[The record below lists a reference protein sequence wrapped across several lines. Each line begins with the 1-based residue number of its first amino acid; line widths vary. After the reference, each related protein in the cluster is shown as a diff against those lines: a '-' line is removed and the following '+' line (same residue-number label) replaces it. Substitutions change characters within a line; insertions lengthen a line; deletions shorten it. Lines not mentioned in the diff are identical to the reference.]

1 MALLD
6 RSLREFLDDVAAEG
20 RTPGG
25 GSAAALVT
33 ALAAALLAKIARTST
48 AWPEGRGIAAQAES
62 LRDRAAPLAQVDAEE
77 YEAALLALEDGGGEA
92 GERRDFALGRAY
104 ARAAEPP
111 LQIARTAADVAEL
124 AVVVARNGD
133 LAFHADAVIAAVL
146 AAAAAS
152 SAAELVGVNL
162 TASAQDERGRE
173 GGGVAEKAAPAAEE
187 GRGGRGENRRGGT
200 PTPAGGPL
208 PPPRATR

>member
-6 RSLREFLDDVAAEG
+6 RSLREFLDDVAARG

-48 AWPEGRGIAAQAES
+48 AWPESRGIAAQAES
-62 LRDRAAPLAQVDAEE
+62 LRDRAAPLAQADAEE
-77 YEAALLALEDGGGEA
+77 YEAALRAREDEGGQA

-111 LQIARTAADVAEL
+111 LQIARAAADVAEL

-133 LAFHADAVIAAVL
+133 PAFHADAVTAALL

-162 TASAQDERGRE
+162 TASARDERVREAGRL
-173 GGGVAEKAAPAAEE
+173 AESAARAAEE
-187 GRGGRGENRRGGT
+187 
-200 PTPAGGPL
+200 A
-208 PPPRATR
+208 RAARV

>member
-6 RSLREFLDDVAAEG
+6 RSLREFLDDVAAAG

-48 AWPEGRGIAAQAES
+48 AWPESRGIAAQAES
-62 LRDRAAPLAQVDAEE
+62 LRDRAAPLAQADAEE
-77 YEAALLALEDGGGEA
+77 YEAALQAREDDGGQAEA

-111 LQIARTAADVAEL
+111 LQIARAAADVAEL

-133 LAFHADAVIAAVL
+133 PAFHADAVIAALL
-146 AAAAAS
+146 AAAAAN

-162 TASAQDERGRE
+162 TASARDERVREAGRL
-173 GGGVAEKAAPAAEE
+173 AESAARAAEE
-187 GRGGRGENRRGGT
+187 
-200 PTPAGGPL
+200 A
-208 PPPRATR
+208 RAARE

>member
-6 RSLREFLDDVAAEG
+6 RSLREFLDDVAAAG

-48 AWPEGRGIAAQAES
+48 AWPDSRGVAAQAES
-62 LRDRAAPLAQVDAEE
+62 LRDRAAPLAQATAEE
-77 YEAALLALEDGGGEA
+77 YEAALQAREDEGEA
-92 GERRDFALGRAY
+92 GERRDLALGRAY

-111 LQIARTAADVAEL
+111 LQIARAAADVAEL

-133 LAFHADAVIAAVL
+133 PAFHADAVIAALL

-162 TASAQDERGRE
+162 TASARDERVRE
-173 GGGVAEKAAPAAEE
+173 AERLAESAARAAEE
-187 GRGGRGENRRGGT
+187 
-200 PTPAGGPL
+200 A
-208 PPPRATR
+208 RAARE

>member
-6 RSLREFLDDVAAEG
+6 RSLREFLDDVAAAG

-48 AWPEGRGIAAQAES
+48 AWPESRGIAAQAES
-62 LRDRAAPLAQVDAEE
+62 LRDRAAPLAQADAEE
-77 YEAALLALEDGGGEA
+77 YEAALQAREDDGGQAEA
-92 GERRDFALGRAY
+92 GERRDFVLGRAY

-111 LQIARTAADVAEL
+111 LQIARAAADVAEL

-133 LAFHADAVIAAVL
+133 PAFHADAVIAALL

-162 TASAQDERGRE
+162 TTSARDERVREAGRL
-173 GGGVAEKAAPAAEE
+173 AESAARAAEE
-187 GRGGRGENRRGGT
+187 
-200 PTPAGGPL
+200 A
-208 PPPRATR
+208 RAARE

>member
-6 RSLREFLDDVAAEG
+6 RSLRELLDDVAARG

-25 GSAAALVT
+25 GSAAAVVT

-48 AWPEGRGIAAQAES
+48 AWPDSRGVAAQAES
-62 LRDRAAPLAQVDAEE
+62 LRDRAAPLAQATAKE
-77 YEAALLALEDGGGEA
+77 YEAALQAREDEGEA

-111 LQIARTAADVAEL
+111 LQIARAAADVAEL

-133 LAFHADAVIAAVL
+133 PAFHADAVIAALL
-146 AAAAAS
+146 AAGAAS

-162 TASAQDERGRE
+162 TASARDERVRE
-173 GGGVAEKAAPAAEE
+173 AERLAECAARAAEE
-187 GRGGRGENRRGGT
+187 
-200 PTPAGGPL
+200 A
-208 PPPRATR
+208 RAARE

>member
-6 RSLREFLDDVAAEG
+6 RSLRELLDDVAARG

-25 GSAAALVT
+25 GSVAALVT

-48 AWPEGRGIAAQAES
+48 AWPDSRGVAAQAES
-62 LRDRAAPLAQVDAEE
+62 LRDRAAPLAQATAEE
-77 YEAALLALEDGGGEA
+77 YEAALQAREDEGES

-111 LQIARTAADVAEL
+111 LQIARAAADVAEL

-133 LAFHADAVIAAVL
+133 PAFHADAVIAALL
-146 AAAAAS
+146 AAGAAC

-162 TASAQDERGRE
+162 TASARDERVRE
-173 GGGVAEKAAPAAEE
+173 AERLAESAARAAEE
-187 GRGGRGENRRGGT
+187 
-200 PTPAGGPL
+200 A
-208 PPPRATR
+208 RAARE

>member
-6 RSLREFLDDVAAEG
+6 RSLREFLDDVAAAG

-48 AWPEGRGIAAQAES
+48 AWPESRGIAAQAES
-62 LRDRAAPLAQVDAEE
+62 LRDRAAPLAQADADE
-77 YEAALLALEDGGGEA
+77 YEAALRAREDDDGQA

-111 LQIARTAADVAEL
+111 LQIARAAADVAEL

-133 LAFHADAVIAAVL
+133 PAFHADAVIAALL

-162 TASAQDERGRE
+162 TASARDERVREAGRL
-173 GGGVAEKAAPAAEE
+173 AENAARAAEE
-187 GRGGRGENRRGGT
+187 
-200 PTPAGGPL
+200 A
-208 PPPRATR
+208 RAARE

>member
-6 RSLREFLDDVAAEG
+6 RSLREFLDDVAARG

-33 ALAAALLAKIARTST
+33 ALAAALLAKIARSST
-48 AWPEGRGIAAQAES
+48 AWPESRGIAAQAES
-62 LRDRAAPLAQVDAEE
+62 LRDRAAPLAQADADE
-77 YEAALLALEDGGGEA
+77 YEAALQAREDDGGQT

-111 LQIARTAADVAEL
+111 LQIARAAADVAEL

-133 LAFHADAVIAAVL
+133 PAFHADAVIAALL

-162 TASAQDERGRE
+162 TTSARDERVREAGRLVE
-173 GGGVAEKAAPAAEE
+173 SAARAAEE
-187 GRGGRGENRRGGT
+187 
-200 PTPAGGPL
+200 A
-208 PPPRATR
+208 RAARE

>member
-6 RSLREFLDDVAAEG
+6 RSLREFLDDVAAQG

-48 AWPEGRGIAAQAES
+48 AWPDSRGVAAQAES
-62 LRDRAAPLAQVDAEE
+62 LCDRAAPLAQADAEE
-77 YEAALLALEDGGGEA
+77 YEAALEAREDEGGEA

-111 LQIARTAADVAEL
+111 LQIARAAADVAEL

-133 LAFHADAVIAAVL
+133 PAFHADAVTAALL

-162 TASAQDERGRE
+162 TASARDERVRE
-173 GGGVAEKAAPAAEE
+173 AERLAESAARAAEE
-187 GRGGRGENRRGGT
+187 
-200 PTPAGGPL
+200 A
-208 PPPRATR
+208 RAARE

>member
-6 RSLREFLDDVAAEG
+6 RSLREFLDDVAAAG

-48 AWPEGRGIAAQAES
+48 AWPESRGIAAQAES
-62 LRDRAAPLAQVDAEE
+62 LRDRAAPLAQADAEE
-77 YEAALLALEDGGGEA
+77 YEAALRAREDDGTQA
-92 GERRDFALGRAY
+92 GERRDFVLGRAY

-111 LQIARTAADVAEL
+111 LQIARAAADVAEL

-133 LAFHADAVIAAVL
+133 PAFHADAVIAALL

-152 SAAELVGVNL
+152 SAAGLVGVNL
-162 TASAQDERGRE
+162 TASARDERVREAGRL
-173 GGGVAEKAAPAAEE
+173 AENAARAAEE
-187 GRGGRGENRRGGT
+187 
-200 PTPAGGPL
+200 A
-208 PPPRATR
+208 RAARE

>member
-6 RSLREFLDDVAAEG
+6 RSLREFLDDVAARG

-48 AWPEGRGIAAQAES
+48 AWPESRGIAAQAES
-62 LRDRAAPLAQVDAEE
+62 LRDRAAPLAQADAEE
-77 YEAALLALEDGGGEA
+77 YEAALQARDDDDGEA

-111 LQIARTAADVAEL
+111 LQIARAAADVAEL

-133 LAFHADAVIAAVL
+133 PAFHADAVTAALL

-162 TASAQDERGRE
+162 TASARDERVRE
-173 GGGVAEKAAPAAEE
+173 AERLAESAARAVEEARAARE
-187 GRGGRGENRRGGT
+187 
-200 PTPAGGPL
+200 
-208 PPPRATR
+208 

>member
-6 RSLREFLDDVAAEG
+6 RSLREFLDDVAARG

-48 AWPEGRGIAAQAES
+48 AWPESRGIAAQAES
-62 LRDRAAPLAQVDAEE
+62 LRDRAAPLAQADAEE
-77 YEAALLALEDGGGEA
+77 YEAALRAREDEGGQA

-111 LQIARTAADVAEL
+111 LQIARAAADVAEL

-133 LAFHADAVIAAVL
+133 PAFHADAVTAALL

-162 TASAQDERGRE
+162 TASARDERVREAGRL
-173 GGGVAEKAAPAAEE
+173 AESAARAAEE
-187 GRGGRGENRRGGT
+187 
-200 PTPAGGPL
+200 A
-208 PPPRATR
+208 RAARE

>member
-6 RSLREFLDDVAAEG
+6 RSLREFLDDVAARG

-48 AWPEGRGIAAQAES
+48 AWPDSSGVAAQAES
-62 LRDRAAPLAQVDAEE
+62 LRDRAAPLAQTTAEE
-77 YEAALLALEDGGGEA
+77 YEAALQAREDEGEA

-133 LAFHADAVIAAVL
+133 PAFHADAVIAALL

-162 TASAQDERGRE
+162 TASPRDERVRE
-173 GGGVAEKAAPAAEE
+173 AERLAESAARAAEE
-187 GRGGRGENRRGGT
+187 
-200 PTPAGGPL
+200 A
-208 PPPRATR
+208 RAARE

>member
-6 RSLREFLDDVAAEG
+6 RSLREFLDDVAAAG

-48 AWPEGRGIAAQAES
+48 AWPESRGIAAQAES
-62 LRDRAAPLAQVDAEE
+62 LRDRAAPLAQADAEE
-77 YEAALLALEDGGGEA
+77 YEAALRAREDDDGQA

-111 LQIARTAADVAEL
+111 LQIARAAADVAEL

-133 LAFHADAVIAAVL
+133 PAFHADAVIAALL

-162 TASAQDERGRE
+162 TASARDERVREAGRL
-173 GGGVAEKAAPAAEE
+173 AENAARAAEE
-187 GRGGRGENRRGGT
+187 
-200 PTPAGGPL
+200 A
-208 PPPRATR
+208 RAARE

>member
-6 RSLREFLDDVAAEG
+6 RSLREFLDDVAAAG

-25 GSAAALVT
+25 GSVAALVT

-48 AWPEGRGIAAQAES
+48 AWPESRGIAAQAES
-62 LRDRAAPLAQVDAEE
+62 LRDRAAPLAQADAEE
-77 YEAALLALEDGGGEA
+77 YEAALQAREDEGGGEA

-111 LQIARTAADVAEL
+111 LQIVRAAADVAEL

-133 LAFHADAVIAAVL
+133 PAFHADAVTAALL

-162 TASAQDERGRE
+162 TASARDERVRE
-173 GGGVAEKAAPAAEE
+173 AERLAESAARAAEE
-187 GRGGRGENRRGGT
+187 
-200 PTPAGGPL
+200 A
-208 PPPRATR
+208 RAARE

>member
-6 RSLREFLDDVAAEG
+6 RSLRDFLDDVAARG
-20 RTPGG
+20 RTPAG

-48 AWPEGRGIAAQAES
+48 AWPESRGIAAQAES
-62 LRDRAAPLAQVDAEE
+62 LRDRAAPLAQADAEE
-77 YEAALLALEDGGGEA
+77 YEAALQAREDDGGEA

-111 LQIARTAADVAEL
+111 LQIARAAADVAEL

-133 LAFHADAVIAAVL
+133 PAFHADAVTAALL

-162 TASAQDERGRE
+162 TASVRDERVRE
-173 GGGVAEKAAPAAEE
+173 AERLAENAARAAEE
-187 GRGGRGENRRGGT
+187 
-200 PTPAGGPL
+200 A
-208 PPPRATR
+208 RAARE

>member
-1 MALLD
+1 M
-6 RSLREFLDDVAAEG
+6 REFLDDVAARG

-25 GSAAALVT
+25 GSAAAVVT

-48 AWPEGRGIAAQAES
+48 AWPESRGIAAQAES
-62 LRDRAAPLAQVDAEE
+62 LRDRAAPLAQATAEE
-77 YEAALLALEDGGGEA
+77 YEAALQAREDEGEP

-111 LQIARTAADVAEL
+111 LQIARAAADVAEL

-133 LAFHADAVIAAVL
+133 PAFHADAVIAALL

-152 SAAELVGVNL
+152 SAAELVGINL
-162 TASAQDERGRE
+162 TASARDERVRE
-173 GGGVAEKAAPAAEE
+173 AERLAESAARAAEE
-187 GRGGRGENRRGGT
+187 
-200 PTPAGGPL
+200 A
-208 PPPRATR
+208 RAARE

>member
-6 RSLREFLDDVAAEG
+6 RSLREFLDDVAARG

-48 AWPEGRGIAAQAES
+48 AWPESRGIAAQAES
-62 LRDRAAPLAQVDAEE
+62 LRDRAAPLAQADAEE
-77 YEAALLALEDGGGEA
+77 YEAALRAREDDGTQA
-92 GERRDFALGRAY
+92 GERRDFVLGRAY

-111 LQIARTAADVAEL
+111 LQIARAAADVAEL

-133 LAFHADAVIAAVL
+133 PAFHADAVIAALL

-162 TASAQDERGRE
+162 TASARDERVREAGRL
-173 GGGVAEKAAPAAEE
+173 AENAARAAEE
-187 GRGGRGENRRGGT
+187 
-200 PTPAGGPL
+200 A
-208 PPPRATR
+208 RAARE

>member
-25 GSAAALVT
+25 GSAAAVVT
-33 ALAAALLAKIARTST
+33 ALAAAVLAKIARSST
-48 AWPEGRGIAAQAES
+48 AWPESRGIAAQAES
-62 LRDRAAPLAQVDAEE
+62 LRDRAAPLAQASAEE
-77 YEAALLALEDGGGEA
+77 YEAALRARDDEGGLA

-124 AVVVARNGD
+124 AVAVARNGD
-133 LAFHADAVIAAVL
+133 PAFHADAVVAALL

-162 TASAQDERGRE
+162 TAATGDERVREAGRL
-173 GGGVAEKAAPAAEE
+173 AENAARAAEE
-187 GRGGRGENRRGGT
+187 
-200 PTPAGGPL
+200 A
-208 PPPRATR
+208 RAARE

>member
-6 RSLREFLDDVAAEG
+6 RSLREFLDDVAAAG

-48 AWPEGRGIAAQAES
+48 AWPESRGIAAQAES
-62 LRDRAAPLAQVDAEE
+62 LGDRAAPLAQADAEE
-77 YEAALLALEDGGGEA
+77 YEAALQAREDDGGQAEA

-111 LQIARTAADVAEL
+111 LQIARAAADVAEL

-133 LAFHADAVIAAVL
+133 PAFHADAVIAALL
-146 AAAAAS
+146 AAAAAN

-162 TASAQDERGRE
+162 TASARDERVREAGRL
-173 GGGVAEKAAPAAEE
+173 AESAARAAEE
-187 GRGGRGENRRGGT
+187 
-200 PTPAGGPL
+200 A
-208 PPPRATR
+208 RAARE

>member
-6 RSLREFLDDVAAEG
+6 RSLREFLDDVAAAG

-25 GSAAALVT
+25 GSAAGLVT

-48 AWPEGRGIAAQAES
+48 AWPESRGIAAQAES
-62 LRDRAAPLAQVDAEE
+62 LRDRAAPLAQATAEE
-77 YEAALLALEDGGGEA
+77 YEAALQAREDEGEA
-92 GERRDFALGRAY
+92 GERRDLALGRAY

-111 LQIARTAADVAEL
+111 LQIARAAADVAEL

-133 LAFHADAVIAAVL
+133 PAFHADAVIAALL

-162 TASAQDERGRE
+162 TASARDERVRE
-173 GGGVAEKAAPAAEE
+173 AERLAESAARAAEE
-187 GRGGRGENRRGGT
+187 
-200 PTPAGGPL
+200 A
-208 PPPRATR
+208 RAARE

>member
-6 RSLREFLDDVAAEG
+6 RSLREFLDDVAAAG

-25 GSAAALVT
+25 GSVAALVT

-48 AWPEGRGIAAQAES
+48 AWPESKGIAAQAES
-62 LRDRAAPLAQVDAEE
+62 LRDRAAPLAQADAEE
-77 YEAALLALEDGGGEA
+77 YEAALEAREDEGGEA

-111 LQIARTAADVAEL
+111 LQIARAAADVAEL

-133 LAFHADAVIAAVL
+133 PAFHADAVTAALL

-162 TASAQDERGRE
+162 TASSGDERVREAGRL
-173 GGGVAEKAAPAAEE
+173 AESAARAVEEARAARE
-187 GRGGRGENRRGGT
+187 
-200 PTPAGGPL
+200 
-208 PPPRATR
+208 

>member
-6 RSLREFLDDVAAEG
+6 RSLREFLDDVAARG

-48 AWPEGRGIAAQAES
+48 AWPESRGIAAQAEA
-62 LRDRAAPLAQVDAEE
+62 LCDRAAPLAQADAEE
-77 YEAALLALEDGGGEA
+77 YEAALQAREDDGGEA

-111 LQIARTAADVAEL
+111 LQIARAAADVAEL

-133 LAFHADAVIAAVL
+133 PAFHADAVTAALL

-162 TASAQDERGRE
+162 TASARDERVRE
-173 GGGVAEKAAPAAEE
+173 AERLAENAARAAEE
-187 GRGGRGENRRGGT
+187 
-200 PTPAGGPL
+200 A
-208 PPPRATR
+208 RAARE

>member
-6 RSLREFLDDVAAEG
+6 RSLREFLDDVAARG
-20 RTPGG
+20 RTP
-25 GSAAALVT
+25 
-33 ALAAALLAKIARTST
+33 IARTST
-48 AWPEGRGIAAQAES
+48 AWPESRGIAAQAES
-62 LRDRAAPLAQVDAEE
+62 LRDRAAPLAQADAEE
-77 YEAALLALEDGGGEA
+77 YEAAMQAREDEGEA

-111 LQIARTAADVAEL
+111 LQIARAAADVAEL

-133 LAFHADAVIAAVL
+133 QAFHADAVTAALL

-162 TASAQDERGRE
+162 TASARDERVRE
-173 GGGVAEKAAPAAEE
+173 AERLAESAARAAEE
-187 GRGGRGENRRGGT
+187 
-200 PTPAGGPL
+200 A
-208 PPPRATR
+208 RAARE

>member
-6 RSLREFLDDVAAEG
+6 RSLREFLDDVAAAG

-48 AWPEGRGIAAQAES
+48 AWPDSRGIAAQAES
-62 LRDRAAPLAQVDAEE
+62 LRDRAAPLAQADAEE
-77 YEAALLALEDGGGEA
+77 YEAAFQAREDEGEV

-111 LQIARTAADVAEL
+111 LQIARAAADVAEL

-133 LAFHADAVIAAVL
+133 PAFHADAVIAALL

-162 TASAQDERGRE
+162 TTSARDERVREAGRL
-173 GGGVAEKAAPAAEE
+173 AESAARAAEE
-187 GRGGRGENRRGGT
+187 
-200 PTPAGGPL
+200 A
-208 PPPRATR
+208 RAARE